1 MTLCNRLAEH
11 ISLALYRAA
20 ISVLTPLLQLHLKK
34 RLKRGREHPERWRE
48 KLGFSSLPRPVG
60 KLVWLHAV
68 GLGEVLA
75 LRGMIVALQAC
86 DPKLQFLVT
95 SSPLASADTF
105 GKNKSQGRCTSF
117 YRLMRGGI
125 PGVFWIIGAPTLP
138 CGLNAI
144 FGRGW

>member
-20 ISVLTPLLQLHLKK
+20 TSALTPLLPLHLKK

-95 SSPLASADTF
+95 SSTLASADTF
-105 GKNKSQGRCTSF
+105 DKN
-117 YRLMRGGI
+117 I
-125 PGVFWIIGAPTLP
+125 PPKDGAPVFT
-138 CGLNAI
+138 A
-144 FGRGW
+144 